1 MGCWR
6 HAIFQR
12 LGNDGATRSSLYR
25 RLLAII
31 GVLAIIAIVL
41 LGMPDMLVRRLLSC
55 ETAASSTA
63 ANFLTNDGRPAI
75 TWDLILSDDERT
87 VKAAITADMEEG
99 NVQGASDRHVSWG
112 ALPYLM
118 TSGDIL
124 SIISGIYSDHPSLS
138 VDTCGSPFG
147 VMSFGARYCVT
158 SCQDESLAA
167 RGATGGSDANLR
179 EITNQAVD
187 ALYQKIEAQVE
198 SERDSVHV
206 LEGED
211 YLFANWLCL
220 ELGRNTTYSDDV
232 DDTPHAN
239 DMYGALVEGESKCYG
254 LATAAKAVLD
264 RRGIPAFV
272 ATGEF
277 NHNPNTRHAVAMAWI
292 DDQWRVLD
300 ATATQGKDLPES
312 ITMAS
317 RGYWGYVA
325 ISYESYAHQTG
336 FEADEDCLQLMGAYE
351 NSLGYSPSS

>member
-1 MGCWR
+1 MGYWR
-6 HAIFQR
+6 HAISQR

-25 RLLAII
+25 RLLVII
-31 GVLAIIAIVL
+31 GILAIIAIVL

-75 TWDLILSDDERT
+75 TWDLILSDEERA
-87 VKAAITADMEEG
+87 VKSAITADMEEG

-124 SIISGIYSDHPSLS
+124 SIINGIYSDHPSLS

-147 VMSFGARYCVT
+147 VMSIGARYCVT

-167 RGATGGSDANLR
+167 RGTTGGSDTNLR

-187 ALYQKIEAQVE
+187 ALYHRVEAQVE
-198 SERDSVHV
+198 RERETICV
-206 LEGED
+206 LEGDD

-220 ELGRNTTYSDDV
+220 ELGRTTTYSDDV

-264 RRGIPAFV
+264 KRGIPAFV

-277 NHNPNTRHAVAMAWI
+277 HHDPDTRHAIAMAWL
-292 DDQWRVLD
+292 DNQWHVLD
-300 ATATQGKDLPES
+300 ATATQDKELPES
-312 ITMAS
+312 IAVAS
-317 RGYWGYVA
+317 RGYWGYIA
-325 ISYESYAHQTG
+325 LSYKSYAHQTG
-336 FEADEDCLQLMGAYE
+336 FEADEDCLRLMRAYE
-351 NSLGYSPSS
+351 DSLNHSESS